1 MTNAPKSIRNLTC
14 SAVSLCLIWTSI
26 LNSAPAEAQGA
37 TITPNYVD
45 ADIRQIIEAVSE
57 VTGKNFVID
66 PRVRAEVTMLST
78 TPMSPDAFYQTFLSI
93 LSVYGFVAVPSG
105 EVIKILPDANARQ
118 LPGWEMV
125 ADGRG
130 PDDIV

>member
-1 MTNAPKSIRNLTC
+1 MTNVTKSIRNLAYLT
-14 SAVSLCLIWTSI
+14 VSFCLIFASI
-26 LNSAPAEAQGA
+26 LNSVPAEAQSP

-78 TPMSPDAFYQTFLSI
+78 TPMSPDAFYKHSFL
-93 LSVYGFVAVPSG
+93 
-105 EVIKILPDANARQ
+105 
-118 LPGWEMV
+118 
-125 ADGRG
+125 
-130 PDDIV
+130 